1 MSHTHH
7 TDNDGTP
14 ARKPLAPRNFL
25 TSPPKRGTYGMV
37 GMNIGGKVDGIV
49 GELAYSP
56 NPPPPK
62 TRPSTTS
69 DLRAFCPSSPPK
81 RGTYGIMNR
90 LPARL
95 PACPTRRHAC
105 THKQRCSHARTHTT
119 TRAHTQTNTRI
130 HVPCASVLVH
140 AAIDMSW

>member
-1 MSHTHH
+1 MIFMSHTRH

-90 LPARL
+90 LPARH
-95 PACPTRRHAC
+95 ADTHAHTNKDARTRVHTPPR
-105 THKQRCSHARTHTT
+105 ARTHRPTHVYT
-119 TRAHTQTNTRI
+119 CRVLACWYTQQ
-130 HVPCASVLVH
+130 
-140 AAIDMSW
+140 

>member
-1 MSHTHH
+1 MIFMSRTRY

-49 GELAYSP
+49 GELAYSS
-56 NPPPPK
+56 NPPQPK

-81 RGTYGIMNR
+81 RGTYGIINR
-90 LPARL
+90 PPDCLTARYADTNARTSKDAL
-95 PACPTRRHAC
+95 
-105 THKQRCSHARTHTT
+105 HARTHT
-119 TRAHTQTNTRI
+119 NT
-130 HVPCASVLVH
+130 HVLCASVLVH
-140 AAIDMSW
+140 TAIDMSL

>member
-1 MSHTHH
+1 
-7 TDNDGTP
+7 
-14 ARKPLAPRNFL
+14 
-25 TSPPKRGTYGMV
+25 MV

-69 DLRAFCPSSPPK
+69 DMRAFCPSSPPK
-81 RGTYGIMNR
+81 RGTYGIINC

-95 PACPTRRHAC
+95 PDTQ
-105 THKQRCSHARTHTT
+105 TRTHAQTKMLARAYT
-119 TRAHTQTNTRI
+119 HHHARAHTDEHTYTRA
-130 HVPCASVLVH
+130 VC
-140 AAIDMSW
+140 